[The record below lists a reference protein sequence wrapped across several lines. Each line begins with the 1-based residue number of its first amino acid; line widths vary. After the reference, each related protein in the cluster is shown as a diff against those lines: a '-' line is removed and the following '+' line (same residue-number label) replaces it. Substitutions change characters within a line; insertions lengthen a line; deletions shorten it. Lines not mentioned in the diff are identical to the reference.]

1 MPPTSPIFC
10 DSPSALAD
18 ALRTRFGP
26 PLAVVGIGNALR
38 GDDAFGP
45 AVVAAL
51 EPCPALRLFDV
62 QAVPESFLV
71 PIVSSGCAG
80 VLFVDA
86 ADLGAEPGRVALVP
100 SEALAEVDVSTHA
113 ISLSLVAEAIQ
124 GLARGDSG
132 RQISCALLGAQP
144 ADLKSADRLTAPMVS
159 AVRLVA
165 EAVRMFAAC
174 PGEVGDGS
182 GLGPA

>member
-1 MPPTSPIFC
+1 MPQSPFHFC
-10 DSPSALAD
+10 ETPDALAD
-18 ALRTRFGP
+18 ALRARFGP

-51 EPCPALRLFDV
+51 QPYPALRLFDV

-71 PIVSSGCAG
+71 PIATSGASA

-100 SEALAEVDVSTHA
+100 AEHLAEVDVSTHA

-124 GLARGDSG
+124 GLARGQSG
-132 RQISCALLGAQP
+132 RHLSCALLGAQP

-174 PGEVGDGS
+174 PGDS
-182 GLGPA
+182 SRRSP

>member
-1 MPPTSPIFC
+1 MPPTAPIFC
-10 DSPSALAD
+10 DSAARLAD
-18 ALRTRFGP
+18 ALRASLAP

-71 PIVSSGCAG
+71 PIASCGASA

-86 ADLGAEPGRVALVP
+86 ADLGAAPGRVAFV
-100 SEALAEVDVSTHA
+100 EADRLAEVDVSTHA
-113 ISLSLVAEAIQ
+113 ISLSLVAEAIR
-124 GLARGDSG
+124 GLARESRRAGSRDL
-132 RQISCALLGAQP
+132 SCALLGAQP
-144 ADLKSADRLTAPMVS
+144 ADLTIADRLSPAMES
-159 AVRLVA
+159 AVQLTADALRA
-165 EAVRMFAAC
+165 FAC
-174 PGEVGDGS
+174 P
-182 GLGPA
+182 P

>member
-1 MPPTSPIFC
+1 MTQFPFHFC
-10 DSPSALAD
+10 ETPDALAD
-18 ALRTRFGP
+18 ALRALLAP
-26 PLAVVGIGNALR
+26 PIAVVGIGNALR

-86 ADLGAEPGRVALVP
+86 ADLGVSPGRVALVP
-100 SEALAEVDVSTHA
+100 AEHLAEVDVSTHA
-113 ISLSLVAEAIQ
+113 ISLALVAEAVQ
-124 GLARGDSG
+124 GLARGQSG
-132 RQISCALLGAQP
+132 RKIPCALLGAQP
-144 ADLKSADRLTAPMVS
+144 ADLTAADRLSPAMES
-159 AVRLVA
+159 AVRL
-165 EAVRMFAAC
+165 AAAALRIFSY
-174 PGEVGDGS
+174 S
-182 GLGPA
+182 GL

>member
-1 MPPTSPIFC
+1 MPQPPFHFC
-10 DSPSALAD
+10 ETPEALAD
-18 ALRTRFGP
+18 ALRTRFEP
-26 PLAVVGIGNALR
+26 PLAVVGVGNALR

-86 ADLGAEPGRVALVP
+86 ADLGASPGRVALVP
-100 SEALAEVDVSTHA
+100 PEHLAEVDISTHA
-113 ISLSLVAEAIQ
+113 ISLALVAEAVQ
-124 GLARGDSG
+124 CLARSESG
-132 RQISCALLGAQP
+132 RHVPCALLGAQP
-144 ADLKSADRLTAPMVS
+144 ADLTTADRLSPAMTA
-159 AVRLVA
+159 AVRL
-165 EAVRMFAAC
+165 AAAALRTFSY
-174 PGEVGDGS
+174 S
-182 GLGPA
+182 GL

>member
-10 DSPSALAD
+10 DTPDALAD
-18 ALRTRFGP
+18 ALRTRFRP
-26 PLAVVGIGNALR
+26 PIAVVGVGNALR

-51 EPCPALRLFDV
+51 EPCPGLRLFDV

-71 PIVSSGCAG
+71 PIASCGASA

-86 ADLGAEPGRVALVP
+86 ADLGAAPGRVAFVP
-100 SEALAEVDVSTHA
+100 ADRLAEVDVSTHA
-113 ISLSLVAEAIQ
+113 ISLSLVAEAIR
-124 GLARGDSG
+124 GLARERTG
-132 RQISCALLGAQP
+132 RDLSCALLGAQP
-144 ADLKSADRLTAPMVS
+144 ADLTTADRLTAPMVS

-182 GLGPA
+182 GIGPA

>member
-1 MPPTSPIFC
+1 MPQPAFDFC
-10 DSPSALAD
+10 DSPSSLAA
-18 ALRTRFGP
+18 ALRASLAP

-86 ADLGAEPGRVALVP
+86 ADLGVEPGRVALVP
-100 SEALAEVDVSTHA
+100 AEHLAEVDVSTHA
-113 ISLSLVAEAIQ
+113 ISLALVAEAVQ
-124 GLARGDSG
+124 GLARSESG
-132 RQISCALLGAQP
+132 RHVPCALLGAQP
-144 ADLKSADRLTAPMVS
+144 ADLTTADRLSPAMTA
-159 AVRLVA
+159 AVRL
-165 EAVRMFAAC
+165 AAAALRTFSY
-174 PGEVGDGS
+174 S
-182 GLGPA
+182 GL